1 MDANYVTNFLNLM
14 QQFLDAMHEVFPECP
29 RVFSIR
35 AAYHLKTRGKTSEE
49 LQEFG
54 QQAIRE
60 YHAVMEPWYKR
71 CELFDESL
79 LQEDIKFMRD
89 LNLRDKWT
97 EELHPD
103 TQATIWEYIQN
114 LNRCSMILD
123 FSSTKMPQNLMNTL
137 NDKARNLLETNQ
149 NVSFQDVLNLS
160 YQVIGES
167 DPNELR
173 QASQQV
179 MGNYETLLSM
189 AMNSMKMFSKQ

>member
-1 MDANYVTNFLNLM
+1 
-14 QQFLDAMHEVFPECP
+14 
-29 RVFSIR
+29 
-35 AAYHLKTRGKTSEE
+35 
-49 LQEFG
+49 
-54 QQAIRE
+54 
-60 YHAVMEPWYKR
+60 
-71 CELFDESL
+71 
-79 LQEDIKFMRD
+79 
-89 LNLRDKWT
+89 
-97 EELHPD
+97 
-103 TQATIWEYIQN
+103 
-114 LNRCSMILD
+114 MILD